1 MSDMAGT
8 EKGPKEVRYDP
19 FDLILGLFFAC
30 LSLLIPVATVTT
42 DGKVY
47 FFHLVSQAV
56 LMLVSAFFF
65 WRWFRGWR
73 ARPKDLE

>member
-1 MSDMAGT
+1 MAD
-8 EKGPKEVRYDP
+8 KKKLVKEVRYDP
-19 FDLILGLFFAC
+19 FDLVLALFFAC
-30 LSLLIPVATVTT
+30 LALAIPIATVTT

-56 LMLVSAFFF
+56 MMLLSAFFF

-73 ARPKDLE
+73 ARPKDPQ

>member
-1 MSDMAGT
+1 MADT
-8 EKGPKEVRYDP
+8 EKTVKAVRYDP
-19 FDLILGLFFAC
+19 FDLVLALFFAC
-30 LSLLIPVATVTT
+30 LALAIPIATVTT

-56 LMLVSAFFF
+56 MMMLSAFFF

-73 ARPKDLE
+73 ARPKDPS

>member
-1 MSDMAGT
+1 MADK
-8 EKGPKEVRYDP
+8 EKTVKEVRYDP
-19 FDLILGLFFAC
+19 FDLILGIFFAC
-30 LSLLIPVATVTT
+30 LTLIIPIATVTT

-56 LMLVSAFFF
+56 MMMLSAFFF

-73 ARPKDLE
+73 ARPKDPS

>member
-1 MSDMAGT
+1 MADK
-8 EKGPKEVRYDP
+8 EKLVRGVRYDP
-19 FDLILGLFFAC
+19 FDLILAVFFAC
-30 LSLLIPVATVTT
+30 LTLVIPIATVTT

-56 LMLVSAFFF
+56 MMMLSAFFF

-73 ARPKDLE
+73 ARPKDPT

>member
-1 MSDMAGT
+1 MAK
-8 EKGPKEVRYDP
+8 EKALIQMVRYDP
-19 FDLILGLFFAC
+19 FDLILGIFFAC
-30 LSLLIPVATVTT
+30 LTLIIPIATVTT

-56 LMLVSAFFF
+56 MMLLSAFFF

-73 ARPKDLE
+73 ARPKDPE

>member
-1 MSDMAGT
+1 MADK
-8 EKGPKEVRYDP
+8 EKLVREVRYDP
-19 FDLILGLFFAC
+19 FDLILAVFFAC
-30 LSLLIPVATVTT
+30 LTLVIPIATVTT

-56 LMLVSAFFF
+56 MMMLSAFFF

-73 ARPKDLE
+73 ARPKDPQ

>member
-1 MSDMAGT
+1 MADK
-8 EKGPKEVRYDP
+8 EKLVKEVRYDP
-19 FDLILGLFFAC
+19 FDLILAVFFAC
-30 LSLLIPVATVTT
+30 LTLVIPIATVTT

-56 LMLVSAFFF
+56 MMMLSAFFF

-73 ARPKDLE
+73 ARPKAVS

>member
-1 MSDMAGT
+1 MADK
-8 EKGPKEVRYDP
+8 EKLVREVRYDP
-19 FDLILGLFFAC
+19 FDLILAVFFAC
-30 LSLLIPVATVTT
+30 LTLVIPIATVTT

-56 LMLVSAFFF
+56 LMLSAFFF

-73 ARPKDLE
+73 ARPKDPS